1 MSEQFNFISG
11 IYNYCDYVCE
21 KCVFTD
27 RCYLYWAENQKHEE
41 SNPLEVNFRDLLEDY
56 EEMESTFEEEEDPF
70 EDFKNE
76 KSEQR
81 TQEIIAPSVKIVEV
95 LDPVMEH
102 LTEKQGMPDVIRKA
116 ISLVLENYL
125 LITVKYYRAVHQT
138 DFDVEAEI
146 DQLDIYSYMDTEK
159 TLLALKSFNWNLR
172 AGLSAL
178 RAYFPE
184 YMTEFAQALDLSREI
199 ENRVDEELLPAT
211 RIILKKHSSSL
222 GNEDII

>member
-1 MSEQFNFISG
+1 MAEQFNFISG

-27 RCYLYWAENQKHEE
+27 RCYLYWAENQKDEE
-41 SNPLEVNFRDLLEDY
+41 SNPLEVNFQDLLEDY
-56 EEMESTFEEEEDPF
+56 EDIEPPFEEDENPF
-70 EDFKNE
+70 EEFRNE

-81 TQEIIAPSVKIVEV
+81 TQEIIAPSVKIVEI
-95 LDPVMEH
+95 LDPVVEH
-102 LTEKQGMPDVIRKA
+102 LTEKQGVPDVIRKA

-138 DFDVEAEI
+138 DFDVDAEI

-159 TLLALKSFNWNLR
+159 TLLALKGFNWNLR
-172 AGLSAL
+172 TGLSAL

-184 YMTEFAQALDLSREI
+184 YMGEFNRALDLSRAI
-199 ENRVDEELLPAT
+199 ENRIDDELLPAT
-211 RIILKKHSSSL
+211 RIILRKHSSSL
-222 GNEDII
+222 GNEDVT

>member
-1 MSEQFNFISG
+1 MGERFNFISG

-27 RCYLYWAENQKHEE
+27 RCYLYWAENQKDEE
-41 SNPLEVNFRDLLEDY
+41 SNPLEVDFRELLEDY
-56 EEMESTFEEEEDPF
+56 EDVEPEFGEEEEPF
-70 EDFKNE
+70 EEFRNE
-76 KSEQR
+76 QSEER

-95 LDPVMEH
+95 LDPVMEE
-102 LTEKQGMPDVIRKA
+102 LTEKQGVPAVIQRA

-138 DFDVEAEI
+138 DFDVDAEV

-172 AGLSAL
+172 TGLSAL

-184 YMTEFAQALDLSREI
+184 RMTEFTRALELSREI
-199 ENRVDEELLPAT
+199 EDRVDEELLPAT
-211 RIILKKHSSSL
+211 RMILRKHSSSL
-222 GNEDII
+222 GNEDV